1 MNDLFI
7 AIAVAGYNIAALS
20 GALYLVIVITQAEND
35 LHLKRTDRPALRIAR
50 KRAFYADAAF
60 LLLTVALQKYWLL
73 NPTTISVA
81 IVTTGYIAGGI
92 WILAVNSA
100 SLRERDPHNPQ
111 GGFSA
116 ASTPLRRLFA
126 VLRRR

>member
-1 MNDLFI
+1 MNELFV
-7 AIAVAGYNIAALS
+7 ALAVAVYNIAALS

-35 LHLKRTDRPALRIAR
+35 LHLKKTDRPALRVAR

-60 LLLTVALQKYWLL
+60 LLITVALQKYWLL
-73 NPTTISVA
+73 HPTTISVA

-100 SLRERDPHNPQ
+100 SLREREPPQ
-111 GGFSA
+111 SQSGFSA
-116 ASTPLRRLFA
+116 APNPLRRLFA
-126 VLRRR
+126 ILRRH